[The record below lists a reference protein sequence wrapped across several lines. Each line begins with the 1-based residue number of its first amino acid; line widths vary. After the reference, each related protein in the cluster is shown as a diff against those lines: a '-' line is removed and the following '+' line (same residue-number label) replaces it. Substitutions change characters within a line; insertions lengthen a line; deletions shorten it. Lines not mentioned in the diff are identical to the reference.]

1 MALLRCTIL
10 GLGYITIVF
19 NFHIKLQLNT
29 LSFLLRKLK
38 RDAVPT
44 LFHNCPSYMSSD
56 PPNKRS
62 KTSSASARR
71 QQSAEDAEKMSQLFL
86 EKDKVSSIHDIYQR
100 IQSDPAIPSD
110 ITAILKGDTLFLCI
124 IDIHVHAETPHLS
137 IDLRIRDD
145 LSYDSFVDGKKLNK
159 NDDIV
164 DGAELTLFSQVL
176 NFIASLKSKVGR
188 PDQPIFEDA
197 LIELKKSLQHDS
209 FKSVDFLIEQLQLIR
224 LPPNRRRYSKLSTV
238 FAYLIWTAGSS
249 AYRALLEN
257 EILILPSERTLR
269 RITYKF
275 GSPIQNTSV
284 NYLKARRAGL
294 TSSQSYI
301 NLMLDEIYTAKRF
314 EYSSASGKVMDL
326 TQAGEVASTI
336 LCFMASSVCDKY
348 QDVVALILI
357 SHLNAD
363 KLKEATWNV
372 LQLLA
377 ESGFNVVSLCCD
389 NHTANRSFFKN
400 VLCGG
405 VLSSMV

>member
-19 NFHIKLQLNT
+19 NFHTKLQLNT
-29 LSFLLRKLK
+29 LSFLFRKLK
-38 RDAVPT
+38 SDAVPT

-71 QQSAEDAEKMSQLFL
+71 QQSAEDAEKISQLFL

-124 IDIHVHAETPHLS
+124 IDIHAETPHLS
-137 IDLRIRDD
+137 IVLRIRDN

-176 NFIASLKSKVGR
+176 NLIASLKSKVGR

-197 LIELKKSLQHDS
+197 LIELKKSLQDDS

-224 LPPNRRRYSKLSTV
+224 LPPNRRRYFKLSTV
-238 FAYLIWTAGSS
+238 FAYLIWTASSS
-249 AYRALLEN
+249 AYRALLEK
-257 EILILPSERTLR
+257 EILILPTA
-269 RITYKF
+269 TYYVQVWF
-275 GSPIQNTSV
+275 ANS
-284 NYLKARRAGL
+284 
-294 TSSQSYI
+294 
-301 NLMLDEIYTAKRF
+301 
-314 EYSSASGKVMDL
+314 
-326 TQAGEVASTI
+326 
-336 LCFMASSVCDKY
+336 KY
-348 QDVVALILI
+348 FC
-357 SHLNAD
+357 
-363 KLKEATWNV
+363 
-372 LQLLA
+372 QLLK
-377 ESGFNVVSLCCD
+377 G
-389 NHTANRSFFKN
+389 
-400 VLCGG
+400 
-405 VLSSMV
+405 